1 MESAECGWS
10 GERFFI
16 SVTIEEMFH
25 GAFHSNKV
33 MPQMAAYNYL
43 FLCHLTK
50 I

>member
-1 MESAECGWS
+1 MWMVF

-33 MPQMAAYNYL
+33 MPQMAAYKYL
-43 FLCHLTK
+43 FKKHDV